1 MASDLILLIVRINLV
16 LAASIGLVLILRA
29 PARRFF
35 GARVAYVL
43 WTLPLFAAA
52 MCFAP
57 ARIVHIAL
65 DAPLDMHAALTTPPP
80 PDQAPDLLPYLLWA
94 WAGGALLSL
103 LILAL
108 RQFRFLRALGRL
120 RARAD
125 LGAGVLA
132 AESNTHGPAIIGV
145 MRPVIVTPAD
155 FDARF
160 DAEERRIILAH
171 ERAHVAQG
179 DPWVNAIVLL
189 VQCLNWFNPLV
200 HFGARALRV
209 DQELAC
215 DAAVLEQSEGVRRR
229 YAETMLKTQLA
240 AAVPI
245 GCAWPPS
252 TLAALKERIAMLKR
266 KLPTQKQTLIGAS
279 AIALII
285 AGACA
290 AAWAAQPAHVVATY
304 APKAPVDA
312 LAPVASVTP
321 VSYTINGALAGEP
334 ADDSDADIDLNIDHE
349 HAHFDNGRS
358 WSDLTPEE
366 QQEARQ
372 AVEEARQQMREAR
385 EQVREALR
393 EAQENG
399 DSPEEA
405 LQRAREAADAAREQ
419 MQQTR
424 ELRQQ
429 ALEEARQQLDET
441 RAEREQALA
450 EAQQALEE
458 TRGEREQALREAQ
471 AEVARAQVALAEMP
485 DVEAALQQ
493 ASEEVDREAARQRSR
508 GNDDEAAALERSAR
522 SMRDQ
527 HRSQRLHGQEM
538 RKHGIR

>member
-1 MASDLILLIVRINLV
+1 MENDLILLIVRINLV
-16 LAASIGLVLILRA
+16 LAAAIGLVLILRA

-57 ARIVHIAL
+57 ARIVRVVL
-65 DAPLDMHAALTTPPP
+65 DAPLDTPAAAAMAFTSPPP
-80 PDQAPDLLPYLLWA
+80 SDHAPYLLWA

-120 RARAD
+120 HARDD
-125 LGAGVLA
+125 LGARVLA
-132 AESNTHGPAIIGV
+132 AESTTHGPAIIGV
-145 MRPVIVTPAD
+145 VRPIIVTPAD

-160 DAEERRIILAH
+160 DTEEQRIILAH
-171 ERAHVAQG
+171 ERSHVAQG
-179 DPWVNAIVLL
+179 DPWVNAIALL
-189 VQCLNWFNPLV
+189 VQCLSWFNPLV
-200 HFGARALRV
+200 HLGARALRI

-215 DAAVLEQSEGVRRR
+215 DAAVLAQSEGVRRR

-245 GCAWPPS
+245 GCAWPP
-252 TLAALKERIAMLKR
+252 TTVAALKERIAMLKR

-279 AIALII
+279 AITVVI

-304 APKAPVDA
+304 AAKP
-312 LAPVASVTP
+312 PVAAIAAVTP
-321 VSYTINGALAGEP
+321 VSYTINGAYAGDP
-334 ADDSDADIDLNIDHE
+334 GDHSDADLDMDLNIDLE

-372 AVEEARQQMREAR
+372 SVEEARQQMGEAR
-385 EQVREALR
+385 EQVRQAIR
-393 EAQENG
+393 EAQESG
-399 DSPEEA
+399 DSREEA

-424 ELRQQ
+424 DMRQQ
-429 ALEEARQQLDET
+429 ALDEARQQLDET

-458 TRGEREQALREAQ
+458 TRGEREQAMREAQ

-485 DVEAALQQ
+485 NIEAALQR
-493 ASEEVDREAARQRSR
+493 ASEEVDREAARQRSQ
-508 GNDDEAAALERSAR
+508 GNDEEARALERSAR
-522 SMRDQ
+522 SIRDQ
-527 HRSQRLHGQEM
+527 HRVQRLHGQEM